1 MAELAQGNLN
11 DVPQLIPYNPIMSM
25 PHYCSLTPEEFE
37 SIRNNFG
44 YIKYMLVFVI
54 QVEMIKLQHVVN
66 WLTSSKR
73 RLYPR
78 KFSTIFTTSCRVE
91 WC

>member
-1 MAELAQGNLN
+1 MKLKVTLLNGINDSLQDANDMAELAQGNLN

-44 YIKYMLVFVI
+44 YIKYMLVFVL

-66 WLTSSKR
+66 
-73 RLYPR
+73 
-78 KFSTIFTTSCRVE
+78 
-91 WC
+91 